1 MSKHTL
7 TLVRH
12 CKAAHYSTGSD
23 LERPLTEAGLAQ
35 AVELGRQMKDVLTAL
50 DVALVSPAVRAQ
62 QTWEGMAR
70 GAGLTEGN
78 MPQVKT
84 EEQIYSGSSTA
95 ILETVRMGATGYN
108 AIVVGHE
115 PTISSAV
122 SLVVEIGGDNGIGS
136 GMSTGSA
143 AVVEADKDWHEWHSH
158 VAKVV
163 NFVRVPHS

>member
-12 CKAAHYSTGSD
+12 SKATTSFRGSD
-23 LERPLTEAGLAQ
+23 RERPLTEAGVAQ
-35 AVELGRQMKDVLTAL
+35 AEELGRQMKDALTSL

-62 QTWEGMAR
+62 QTWQGMAR
-70 GAGLTEGN
+70 GAGLTEGS
-78 MPQVKT
+78 MPEVKT
-84 EEQIYSGSSTA
+84 EEQIYSGSAMA
-95 ILETVRMGATGYN
+95 IVEAVRMGATGYN

-115 PTISSAV
+115 PTISEAV
-122 SLVVEIGGDNGIGS
+122 SLIVEVGGDAAVNS

-158 VAKVV
+158 VAKLV
-163 NFVRVPHS
+163 NFVRVPHN